1 MSTQLPAAFI
11 ASFDAEVH
19 QAFQGMAKLTGTC
32 RTRTGIVGSTHRF
45 PVMGKGMAQPRVYQS
60 DVTPMNIAHS
70 NKTVILEPWLAPEYT
85 DLFAQQQV
93 NFDERR
99 ELVKAVAAAMG
110 RRRDQLVIDNA
121 LTAANTNTVAVDVGG
136 NNAFNVAKMRRAKKI
151 MDANGVPSE
160 NRHMAIS
167 ATCMEQ
173 LLGSTQA
180 TSIDY
185 NAVRALVDGNI
196 NSYLGFNVHLIEDR
210 DEGGLPLVG
219 NNRTVFAWHYD
230 AVGVAIGLEQQTD
243 INYIAEKTSWL
254 VTGKFLGGAINI
266 DNAGIVQITA
276 DESEEVNPA

>member
-1 MSTQLPAAFI
+1 MSQTLPAAFI

-19 QAFQGMAKLTGTC
+19 QAFQSMGRLIGTC
-32 RTRTGIVGSTHRF
+32 RTRTGVVGSTHRF
-45 PVMGKGMAQPRVYQS
+45 PVMGKGIAQPRIFQT
-60 DVTPMNIAHS
+60 DVTPMNIQHS
-70 NKTVILEPWLAPEYT
+70 NRTAVLESWLAPEYT
-85 DLFAQQQV
+85 DIFAQAQV

-110 RRRDQLVIDNA
+110 RRRDQMMIDKALVP
-121 LTAANTNTVAVDVGG
+121 ANKNTVAVGVGG

-160 NRHMAIS
+160 NRHIAIS

-173 LLGSTQA
+173 LLGTTQA

-185 NAVRALVDGNI
+185 NSVRALVDGNI

-210 DEGGLPLVG
+210 KEGGLPLVG

-230 AVGVAIGLEQQTD
+230 AVGVAIGMEQQTD
-243 INYIAEKTSWL
+243 MNYIAQKTSWL
-254 VTGKFLGGAINI
+254 VTGKFFGGAINI
-266 DNAGIVQITA
+266 DDDGIVQITA
-276 DESEEVNPA
+276 DESVEVNPA